1 MFEAFD
7 IMKWP
12 LLACLLLP
20 GLLVYLGL
28 HIVQREIIFV
38 DLALAQVAAL
48 GTCFGILLHYEAS
61 SWESYALSLGF
72 TFVGAGIF
80 TLTRTKSHR
89 VPQEALIGI
98 VYVVTAALG
107 ILLLSRSP
115 EGNEELRRTLIGEVL
130 LVTPQ
135 QVLRTFG
142 LFVVIGFVHYFH
154 RKTFL
159 AISFEPERA
168 AAEGIS
174 IRWWDFVFYAM
185 FGWVVTSFVQIG
197 GVLLVF
203 SFLIVPA
210 VPPSSVPSASRLS
223 ARSSRRV
230 SAGSKSSETQRAH
243 LYKAHHEQFP
253 TTFLLQVSCWI
264 SWPSDAGSK
273 PMKSTTRA
281 EGDPHPGGLVSAL
294 SRRMRGRAP
303 HPVGLMSSVQNRKG
317 MPPVLGWHASRKQ
330 CIRAGV
336 LSVTVA
342 VVIDIPGRRGGRR
355 AWSLLLV

>member
-1 MFEAFD
+1 MLEAFE

-12 LLACLLLP
+12 LLVCLLLP

-48 GTCFGILLHYEAS
+48 GTCFGILMHYEAN

-142 LFVVIGFVHYFH
+142 LYVVLGLIHYFC
-154 RKTFL
+154 RKKFL
-159 AISFEPERA
+159 AISFEPERV
-168 AAEGIS
+168 AAEGLS
-174 IRWWDFVFYAM
+174 IHWWDFIFYAI

-210 VPPSSVPSASRLS
+210 VCANFLAERLGAKLLIGWATATVASV
-223 ARSSRRV
+223 
-230 SAGSKSSETQRAH
+230 
-243 LYKAHHEQFP
+243 
-253 TTFLLQVSCWI
+253 
-264 SWPSDAGSK
+264 
-273 PMKSTTRA
+273 
-281 EGDPHPGGLVSAL
+281 
-294 SRRMRGRAP
+294 
-303 HPVGLMSSVQNRKG
+303 VGLYGSY
-317 MPPVLGWHASRKQ
+317 VLDLPTGAAIVCALGLALILTIAAASFRREK
-330 CIRAGV
+330 V
-336 LSVTVA
+336 L
-342 VVIDIPGRRGGRR
+342 
-355 AWSLLLV
+355 

>member
-1 MFEAFD
+1 MLETFE
-7 IMKWP
+7 IMQWP

-72 TFVGAGIF
+72 TFIGAGIF
-80 TLTRTKSHR
+80 TFTRTKSHR

-98 VYVVTAALG
+98 IYVVTAALG

-130 LVTPQ
+130 LVTPG

-142 LFVVIGFVHYFH
+142 LYVAIGLVHWFCR
-154 RKTFL
+154 RKFL
-159 AISFEPERA
+159 AISFDPDGA
-168 AAEGIS
+168 VAQGVS
-174 IRWWDFVFYAM
+174 IHWWDFAFYAM

-210 VPPSSVPSASRLS
+210 VCAN
-223 ARSSRRV
+223 
-230 SAGSKSSETQRAH
+230 
-243 LYKAHHEQFP
+243 
-253 TTFLLQVSCWI
+253 FLTDS
-264 SWPSDAGSK
+264 
-273 PMKSTTRA
+273 
-281 EGDPHPGGLVSAL
+281 
-294 SRRMRGRAP
+294 
-303 HPVGLMSSVQNRKG
+303 
-317 MPPVLGWHASRKQ
+317 LGAKLLIGWAV
-330 CIRAGV
+330 ATV
-336 LSVTVA
+336 ASVTGLYASYAMDLPTGAAIVCA
-342 VVIDIPGRRGGRR
+342 LGLALVGTIIAASFRR
-355 AWSLLLV
+355 AKVL